1 MDAFIRE
8 QLSQNIRR
16 GVKQASTLIDKSRH
30 EEAVALCQKM
40 INRDE
45 TAVGPWLLLL
55 RLAREKGSCMEV
67 MKLGEQC
74 LRSRLEFESGPFD
87 TGTDITYETVA
98 RWILEAFDQ
107 VVGNNFQDVDE
118 RDLPS
123 FVHTCL
129 GVSAHVLK
137 DHEKA
142 RHHYMMILQSGPK
155 ATYDIGQTMNLLYAL
170 EHQSGHP
177 ERARQWVDLE
187 TFPLQFQTSASAAG
201 DDDPTFNDRLFD
213 EVMASPNLK
222 LQFQPQSVNYYIARD
237 LNDANAG
244 PCVRAVEA
252 YFEEFVA
259 KHQDEFIVTNPPF
272 KHPNFERLPEKS
284 FPRMFAVAMPDSGYV
299 GPHVHSDCF
308 LVANYYVRIPD
319 DVEERDELTNCL
331 EVGKHLYSSATG
343 NDYPRRIIKPEVGT
357 MLMWPA
363 YFSHATHPGA
373 GDKTRMVI
381 GIDLEHAK

>member
-16 GVKQASTLIDKSRH
+16 GVKQASDLIDKGRH

-45 TAVGPWLLLL
+45 TAIDPRLLLL
-55 RLAREKGSCMEV
+55 RLARETEQWIEV
-67 MKLGEQC
+67 IKLGEQC
-74 LRSRLEFESGPFD
+74 LRSRLEFETSPFNTA
-87 TGTDITYETVA
+87 TGITYEMIA

-107 VVGNNFQDVDE
+107 TIETNFQGVEE

-123 FVHTCL
+123 FIHTCL

-137 DHEKA
+137 DYEKA
-142 RHHYMMILQSGPK
+142 RRHYRMVLQSGPK
-155 ATYDIGQTMNLLYAL
+155 AIYDAGQAMNLLHAL

-177 ERARQWVDLE
+177 EQARKWIDLE
-187 TFPLQFQTSASAAG
+187 TFPLQFHTSASAAG
-201 DDDPTFNDRLFD
+201 DNDPTFNDRLFD
-213 EVMASPNLK
+213 EVMACPTLK
-222 LQFQPQSVNYYIARD
+222 LQPQPQSMNYYIARD
-237 LNDANAG
+237 LNGDSAG

-252 YFEEFVA
+252 YFKEFLA
-259 KHQDEFIVTNPPF
+259 KHLDKFTLTSPPL
-272 KHPNFERLPEKS
+272 KHPNFERMPEKP
-284 FPRMFAVAMPDSGYV
+284 FPRMFAVAMPDNGYV

-319 DVEERDELTNCL
+319 DMEEEDELTNCL
-331 EVGKHLYSSATG
+331 EIGKHLYSSATG
-343 NDYPRRIIKPEVGT
+343 NDYPRCIIKPEPGT

-381 GIDLEHAK
+381 GVDLEHTR